1 MTLSSSRL
9 FGTDSFICMSYVP
22 FLSLSETLK
31 FLMDALKVLAD
42 RKINMKKLESRPI
55 QGKPWEYL
63 FFLEI
68 QLPEDGSF
76 EELCSEMKNACA
88 TFRVLGTYASVL

>member
-1 MTLSSSRL
+1 MN
-9 FGTDSFICMSYVP
+9 
-22 FLSLSETLK
+22 
-31 FLMDALKVLAD
+31 ALKVLAD
-42 RKINMKKLESRPI
+42 RRINMKKLESRPI